1 MGQNYS
7 HLSTADRASIMLRLR
22 DGWSS
27 RAIARE
33 LQRAPSSITRE
44 IAKHRGMA
52 GCAKL
57 PYEAGRASMRAH
69 MARFTRRRR
78 RKLDPTG
85 PLFVEVRDK
94 LKAGWSPDQIAGT
107 LKRDHPD
114 CYDRNVSH
122 ETIYNALYALPRG
135 ELRRELIACLR
146 QGHVNRWPRSRGA
159 NRKKAGFISED
170 VLLSVRPPEVEDRLV
185 PGHWEGDFLKG
196 AANRSAVGTLV
207 ERTSRFVMLARM
219 DDCSSLAALK
229 GFTRLLQTVAPS
241 LRKTLTYDRGSE
253 MARHRDQA
261 QDNDI
266 RVYFAD
272 PHSPWQRGSNENANG
287 LIREYLPKGTD
298 LSGVTQS
305 ELNAIANRLNT
316 RPRRILGYR
325 TPLEVFAEF
334 LDQEQDNAGFLP
346 IPGEGSG
353 VALQT

>member
-1 MGQNYS
+1 MPFGKKPWYVPYCYS
-7 HLSTADRASIMLRLR
+7 RRR
-22 DGWSS
+22 EGWSS
-27 RAIARE
+27 LAIARE
-33 LQRAPSSITRE
+33 LQRAPSTVTRE
-44 IAKHRGMA
+44 IARHQA
-52 GCAKL
+52 QPGCATL
-57 PYEAGRASMRAH
+57 PYEAGRAGARAH

-85 PLFVEVRDK
+85 PLFADVHEK
-94 LKAGWSPDQIAGT
+94 LKAGWSPEQIAGT
-107 LKRDHPD
+107 LKRGHPG

-122 ETIYNALYALPRG
+122 ETIYTALYALPRG

-159 NRKKAGFISED
+159 NRKLGGFVSED
-170 VLLSVRPPEVEDRLV
+170 VRLSVRPPEVADRLV

-196 AANRSAVGTLV
+196 SANRSAVGTLV

-219 DDCSSLAALK
+219 DDCSSLAALH

-253 MARHRDQA
+253 MARHRDLAQA
-261 QDNDI
+261 NDI

-298 LSGVTQS
+298 LSRVTQS
-305 ELNAIANRLNT
+305 DLNAIANRLNT

-325 TPLEVFAEF
+325 TPLEVFAEC
-334 LDQEQDNAGFLP
+334 LDKEQENFRTVP
-346 IPGEGSG
+346 ILDEDSG